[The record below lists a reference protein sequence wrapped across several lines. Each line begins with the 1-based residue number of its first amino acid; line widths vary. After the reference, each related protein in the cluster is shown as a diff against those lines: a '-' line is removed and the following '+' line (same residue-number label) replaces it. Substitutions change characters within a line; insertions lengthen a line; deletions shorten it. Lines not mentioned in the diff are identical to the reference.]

1 MLSSVLLCLHQRDK
15 ELMSTPAGELN
26 DVLIANLKGKIMV
39 HKDKQSLTKPVGW
52 MSITLAIA
60 TSVATGAVS
69 LYSFSRFH
77 FTSKSNA
84 PIPPSSST
92 PTVTAVAALGRLEPQ
107 GEIIRLSAPNS
118 QGGGVRVA
126 KLLINKGDKVRK
138 GEVVAILDSYA
149 PNIAAL
155 EKAKRQVQ
163 VAQASLKQVE
173 AGAKQGD
180 IYAQK
185 ATISR
190 LEAELRGEISTQKAT
205 IARLEAE
212 LQNAETENQRYQ
224 KLYQDGAI
232 SASDADTK
240 RLRRDT
246 VQQQLNE
253 AKASLNRTVETLQKQ
268 LTEGEARLRSI
279 AEIRPTDVQAAQAD
293 VDSAKASVKQ
303 AQAELD
309 LSSIRSPIDGQ
320 VLKINAWPGEIIGS
334 NGIAQLGRTDQMYV
348 VAEVYETDIKKVR
361 LGQSA
366 VITGDAFTGKL
377 GGTVTDIGL
386 QVGKQNIF
394 NNNPGSDTDNKIVD
408 VKIRIDKPTDNQ
420 RVAALTNLQVQ
431 VVIKV

>member
-1 MLSSVLLCLHQRDK
+1 
-15 ELMSTPAGELN
+15 MSTPAGELN

-52 MSITLAIA
+52 LSITLAIA
-60 TSVATGAVS
+60 TSVATVAVS
-69 LYSFSRFH
+69 IYSFSRFH
-77 FTSKSNA
+77 FTSKSNS
-84 PIPPSSST
+84 PIPPSNST

-118 QGGGVRVA
+118 EGGGVRVA
-126 KLLINKGDKVRK
+126 KLLINKGDKVRQ
-138 GEVVAILDSYA
+138 GQVVAILDSYA

-185 ATISR
+185 ATIAR
-190 LEAELRGEISTQKAT
+190 LEAELRGEYSTQKAT

-232 SASDADTK
+232 SASDTDTK

-253 AKASLNRTVETLQKQ
+253 AKAALNRTVETLQKQ
-268 LTEGEARLRSI
+268 LTEGHARLRSI

-293 VDSAKASVKQ
+293 VESAKASVKQ

-366 VITGDAFTGKL
+366 VITGDAFTGNI

-394 NNNPGSDTDNKIVD
+394 NNNPGADTDNKIID
-408 VKIRIDKPTDNQ
+408 VKIRIDNPTDNQ

>member
-1 MLSSVLLCLHQRDK
+1 
-15 ELMSTPAGELN
+15 
-26 DVLIANLKGKIMV
+26 MV
-39 HKDKQSLTKPVGW
+39 HKEKQSFTKPVGW
-52 MSITLAIA
+52 LSITLAI
-60 TSVATGAVS
+60 TTFVATGVVT
-69 LYSFSRFH
+69 LYSLSRFQSK
-77 FTSKSNA
+77 SKSNVPV
-84 PIPPSSST
+84 PISTST

-107 GEIIRLSAPNS
+107 GEIIRLSAPGS

-126 KLLINKGDKVRK
+126 KLLVNKGDKVRQ
-138 GEVVAILDSYA
+138 GQVVAILDSYA
-149 PNIAAL
+149 PNLAAL

-163 VAQASLKQVE
+163 VAQASLKRVE

-185 ATISR
+185 ATIAR
-190 LEAELRGEISTQKAT
+190 LEAELRGETSAQKAT

-212 LQNAETENQRYQ
+212 LNNAETENQRYQ

-268 LTEGEARLRSI
+268 LNEGQARLNSI
-279 AEIRPTDVQAAQAD
+279 AEVRPTDVQAAQAD
-293 VDSAKASVKQ
+293 VESAKASVKQ

-334 NGIAQLGRTDQMYV
+334 NGIAQLGRTQQMYV
-348 VAEVYETDIKKVR
+348 VAEVYETDIKRVR
-361 LGQSA
+361 LGQS
-366 VITGDAFTGKL
+366 VEISGDAFTEKIQ
-377 GGTVTDIGL
+377 GTVTDIGL

-394 NNNPGSDTDNKIVD
+394 NNNPGADTDNKIVD

-431 VVIKV
+431 VLIKI

>member
-1 MLSSVLLCLHQRDK
+1 
-15 ELMSTPAGELN
+15 
-26 DVLIANLKGKIMV
+26 
-39 HKDKQSLTKPVGW
+39 
-52 MSITLAIA
+52 
-60 TSVATGAVS
+60 
-69 LYSFSRFH
+69 
-77 FTSKSNA
+77 
-84 PIPPSSST
+84 
-92 PTVTAVAALGRLEPQ
+92 
-107 GEIIRLSAPNS
+107 
-118 QGGGVRVA
+118 
-126 KLLINKGDKVRK
+126 LINKGDKIRQ
-138 GEVVAILDSYA
+138 GQVVAVLDNHA
-149 PNIAAL
+149 PNVAAL

-163 VAQASLKQVE
+163 VAEASLKRVK

-185 ATISR
+185 ATIAR
-190 LEAELRGEISTQKAT
+190 LEAELRGETSAQKAT

-212 LQNAETENQRYQ
+212 LNNAETENQRYQ

-232 SASDADTK
+232 SASNADTK

-253 AKASLNRTVETLQKQ
+253 AKAALNRTVETLQKQ
-268 LTEGEARLRSI
+268 LNEAQARLESI

-293 VDSAKASVKQ
+293 VESAKASVKQ

-334 NGIAQLGRTDQMYV
+334 NGIAQLGRTQQMYV
-348 VAEVYETDIKKVR
+348 VAEVYESDIKKVR
-361 LGQSA
+361 LGQS
-366 VITGDAFTGKL
+366 VEITGDAFTGKIQ
-377 GGTVTDIGL
+377 GTVTDIGL

-394 NNNPGSDTDNKIVD
+394 NTNPGADTDNKIVD

-431 VVIKV
+431 VLIKI

>member
-1 MLSSVLLCLHQRDK
+1 
-15 ELMSTPAGELN
+15 
-26 DVLIANLKGKIMV
+26 MV
-39 HKDKQSLTKPVGW
+39 HKEKQSLTNPVSW
-52 MSITLAIA
+52 LSITLAITTAITTA
-60 TSVATGAVS
+60 TVS
-69 LYSFSRFH
+69 FYSLSKFH
-77 FTSKSNA
+77 FKSKSNTPV
-84 PIPPSSST
+84 PISNPT
-92 PTVTAVAALGRLEPQ
+92 PTVTAVAALGRLEPE

-126 KLLINKGDKVRK
+126 KLLVNKGDKIRQ
-138 GEVVAILDSYA
+138 GQVVAILDSYA

-155 EKAKRQVQ
+155 EKAKQQVQ
-163 VAQASLKQVE
+163 VAQASLKRVE

-185 ATISR
+185 ATIAR
-190 LEAELRGEISTQKAT
+190 LDAELRGETFAQKAT

-212 LQNAETENQRYQ
+212 LNNAETEHQRYQ

-232 SASDADTK
+232 SASDGDTK

-268 LTEGEARLRSI
+268 LNEAQARLNSI
-279 AEIRPTDVQAAQAD
+279 VEIRPTDIKAAQAD
-293 VDSAKASVKQ
+293 VDSAEASVKQ

-320 VLKINAWPGEIIGS
+320 VLKINAWPGEIIGN
-334 NGIAQLGRTDQMYV
+334 NGIAELGRTQQMYV

-361 LGQSA
+361 LGQSV
-366 VITGDAFTGKL
+366 VITSDAFTGKIQ
-377 GGTVTDIGL
+377 GTVTDIGL

-394 NNNPGSDTDNKIVD
+394 NTNPGADTDNKIVD

-431 VVIKV
+431 VLIKV

>member
-1 MLSSVLLCLHQRDK
+1 
-15 ELMSTPAGELN
+15 
-26 DVLIANLKGKIMV
+26 MV
-39 HKDKQSLTKPVGW
+39 HKEKQSLTNPVSW
-52 MSITLAIA
+52 LSITLAITTAITTA
-60 TSVATGAVS
+60 TVS
-69 LYSFSRFH
+69 LYSLSKFH
-77 FTSKSNA
+77 FKSKPNTPVPISN
-84 PIPPSSST
+84 ST
-92 PTVTAVAALGRLEPQ
+92 PTVTAVAALGRLEPE

-126 KLLINKGDKVRK
+126 KLLVNKGDKVRQ
-138 GEVVAILDSYA
+138 GQVVAILDSYA

-155 EKAKRQVQ
+155 EKAKQQVQ
-163 VAQASLKQVE
+163 VAQASLKRVE

-185 ATISR
+185 ATIAR
-190 LEAELRGEISTQKAT
+190 LDAELRGETFAQKAT
-205 IARLEAE
+205 IARLQAE
-212 LQNAETENQRYQ
+212 LNNAETEHQRYQ

-232 SASDADTK
+232 SASDGDTK

-268 LTEGEARLRSI
+268 LNEAQARLNSI
-279 AEIRPTDVQAAQAD
+279 VEIRPTDIKAAQAD
-293 VDSAKASVKQ
+293 VDSAEASVKQ

-320 VLKINAWPGEIIGS
+320 VLKINAWPGEIIGN
-334 NGIAQLGRTDQMYV
+334 NGIAELGRTQQMYV

-361 LGQSA
+361 LGQSV
-366 VITGDAFTGKL
+366 VITSDAFTGKIQ
-377 GGTVTDIGL
+377 GTVTDIGL

-394 NNNPGSDTDNKIVD
+394 NTNPGADTDNKIVD

-431 VVIKV
+431 VLIKV